1 MKLKLTKATKLKT
14 ALERSIDKDN
24 QIIEDKN
31 SIIEG
36 NSREVDIDEIEKLKD
51 IKSEFLI
58 SLNLL
63 IQEANL
69 KKGKGEKYSNAYY
82 IKKLS
87 ELQRELSHLMKIPT
101 KDGVQIEN
109 KQKIKYES
117 VLKFSDI
124 TERTKQIE
132 KEIEVIKTKL
142 SKFNET
148 NEISV
153 TYDPILTETI
163 ESVGIEL

>member
-24 QIIEDKN
+24 QVIEEKN

-51 IKSEFLI
+51 VKSEFLI
-58 SLNLL
+58 TLNLL

-124 TERTKQIE
+124 TERTRQIE